1 VLHEANVWF
10 TMEPGDCV
18 HCGTASKG
26 TEKHP
31 KGNIGTFL
39 SGYSNTEVEVEG
51 LGRLFNT
58 IDNRK

>member
-1 VLHEANVWF
+1 
-10 TMEPGDCV
+10 V

-26 TEKHP
+26 TPKHP

-39 SGYSNTEVEVEG
+39 SGYANTEVEVEG

-58 IDNRK
+58 IENRK